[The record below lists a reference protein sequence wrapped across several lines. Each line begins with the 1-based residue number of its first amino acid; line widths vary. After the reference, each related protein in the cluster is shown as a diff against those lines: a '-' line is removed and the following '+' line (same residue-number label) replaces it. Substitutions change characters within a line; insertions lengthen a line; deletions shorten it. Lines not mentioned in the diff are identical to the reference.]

1 MGLGGYTMNQVRLAA
16 DSSCDLLTL
25 SGTDFVSVPLT
36 IRTETEEF
44 RDDATLDVDEMV
56 RALRDA
62 PTVPARTW
70 QTGRGHSASAAT

>member
-1 MGLGGYTMNQVRLAA
+1 MNQVRLAA

-56 RALRDA
+56 RALR
-62 PTVPARTW
+62 
-70 QTGRGHSASAAT
+70 ASFSGGAYACLCTPINLLPRLSMN